1 MIMGHIESAI
11 QQSCVRWFRLQY
23 PGYILFA
30 IPNGGARSKTE
41 GAIMKGEGV
50 LAGVADLF
58 LALPSGVYHGLF
70 VEMKAGKG
78 RQSPAQKAFE
88 KLAIMS
94 GYMYVVCR
102 SLEEFIG
109 TIDNYLK
116 QR

>member
-1 MIMGHIESAI
+1 MRHTESPV
-11 QQSCVRWFRLQY
+11 QQSCVYWFRLQY

-50 LAGVADLF
+50 LVGVADLF

-78 RQSPAQKAFE
+78 RQSDAQKDFE
-88 KLAIMS
+88 KQAIMS
-94 GYMYVVCR
+94 GYKYVICR
-102 SLEEFIG
+102 SLEEFVEVIN
-109 TIDNYLK
+109 DYLK
-116 QR
+116 QS